1 MLGKK
6 RPEQTFEDFGEWEE
20 YRSYGSRSPSPAPLL
35 SKIYQPE
42 RQVRF
47 ATKYDNPRSRSTS
60 PTAAR
65 KTPTFL
71 PDLSKY
77 VKNRSSSTETSN
89 RGWSQSPPPRTPS
102 PGLRSSSSLS
112 YGSSSARY
120 SSGDS
125 LDRVGVNGS
134 NVKKT
139 TRPVRKNNNVAWPS
153 PSPSPEPEFF
163 SSKKFARKNPPQGEM
178 EYVPEIWK
186 PSRQKDFE
194 LGDRVI
200 VKSNQGDAKTG
211 ILRYLGTVDFADGI
225 WAGIELFYKHGRN
238 DGTVLGKEYFRC
250 EYPYGLFVPSYR
262 VSHSPAN
269 RLEKKTMGVRD
280 NFYIVPSEM
289 ERFVRAGSY
298 EPYA

>member
-1 MLGKK
+1 MIYVTAL
-6 RPEQTFEDFGEWEE
+6 EDFGEWEE
-20 YRSYGSRSPSPAPLL
+20 YRSYGSRSPSPPPIL
-35 SKIYQPE
+35 SKVCQPE

-47 ATKYDNPRSRSTS
+47 ATKYDISRSRSTS

-77 VKNRSSSTETSN
+77 LKNRSSSSDGYN
-89 RGWSQSPPPRTPS
+89 RSWSQSPTRTPS

-125 LDRVGVNGS
+125 LDKVGGKSS
-134 NVKKT
+134 NMKKD
-139 TRPVRKNNNVAWPS
+139 TRPVRRHNNVAWPS

-163 SSKKFARKNPPQGEM
+163 SSKKFARTNPPQRER

-186 PSRQKDFE
+186 FNGQKDLE

-225 WAGIELFYKHGRN
+225 WAGIELFYKQGRN
-238 DGTVLGKEYFRC
+238 DGTVMGKEYFRC